1 MLPAPFNPFAR
12 LNLPWLD
19 LWFASAQLGL
29 EAQAV
34 IGMRLYGMATGALPA
49 AHEAGLMI
57 PEKMAAFTDAQMLLA
72 RAAFAGRSGFAAEDV
87 VRLYRRRGRADHR
100 RLTRAR

>member
-1 MLPAPFNPFAR
+1 MLPAPFSSFAR
-12 LNLPWLD
+12 LNMPWLD

-34 IGMRLYGMATGALPA
+34 IGLRLYGMATGSLPA
-49 AHEAGLMI
+49 NEAGLMI

-87 VRLYRRRGRADHR
+87 VRLYRRRVRANHR
-100 RLTRAR
+100 RLTRTR